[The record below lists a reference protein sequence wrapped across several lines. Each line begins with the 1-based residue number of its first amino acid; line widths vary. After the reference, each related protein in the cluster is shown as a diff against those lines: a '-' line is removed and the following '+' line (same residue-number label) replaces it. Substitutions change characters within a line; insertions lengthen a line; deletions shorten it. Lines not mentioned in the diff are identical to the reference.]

1 MMRSRA
7 VVLVVAMVMGVV
19 AGPGAV
25 GAGVAGA
32 GVAGAGVAGASDA
45 AGDQSFSVLTH
56 NIYLGADIGLALDL
70 VPDLKAAAQA
80 MWDQVQ
86 ATDFA
91 ERAPALAAIV
101 NEVDPA
107 VIGLQEVAR
116 WLCTPDDQTEPVAVV
131 DFTTEYLAAAA
142 ATGTGYVVASA
153 NGAEAVSP
161 GFSIAP
167 LVGATVVTAPEVF
180 GPLFGVDEASCG
192 FAVEDVVLVR
202 SDLAGSVVEAGF
214 VTYDTV
220 TSLIPGFIEVARG
233 FAYADVT
240 IDGVD
245 VRFVSTHL
253 ESARPDGEDPPSAL
267 QARELVNELAGVSGP
282 VVVMGDFNAG
292 PASELVGVTCE
303 GRGCNSYLTML
314 DGGFTDAGPDATD
327 PANSTFGAGN
337 LLAGAD
343 DQRAAAG
350 LAAGNPVG
358 FTSRLDYVLVAGDVA
373 VDGAR
378 VVGNQ
383 WPQGVGVWACDNP
396 AQLAANEAYA
406 AVLSVDAPAG
416 GACFASDHA
425 AVAATLTV
433 AGGAAEPDVATGVAG
448 VADAD
453 AAGAADGGSSMW
465 WLAAVVAVVAVA
477 GGGAVWLRKRRN

>member
-25 GAGVAGA
+25 GVGV
-32 GVAGAGVAGASDA
+32 VGASDA
-45 AGDQSFSVLTH
+45 PGDRSFSVLAH
-56 NIYLGADIGLALDL
+56 NIYLGADVVVALDL

-86 ATDFA
+86 ATDFT

-101 NEVDPA
+101 DEVEPA

-116 WLCTPDDQTEPVAVV
+116 WLCTPDDQTEPVAVE
-131 DFTTEYLAAAA
+131 DFTTEYLAATAA
-142 ATGTGYVVASA
+142 AGTEYVVASA
-153 NGAEAVSP
+153 NGTEAVSP

-220 TSLIPGFIEVARG
+220 TSFIPGFIEVVRG

-253 ESARPDGEDPPSAL
+253 ESALPDGEDPPSAL

-282 VVVMGDFNAG
+282 VVVMGDFNPS
-292 PASELVGVTCE
+292 PASELAGATCE
-303 GRGCNSYLTML
+303 GRGCNSYLTMI

-337 LLAGAD
+337 LLVGVY
-343 DQRAAAG
+343 DQQAAAG
-350 LAAGNPVG
+350 IAAGNPVG

-383 WPQGVGVWACDNP
+383 WPDGLGVWACDDP
-396 AQLAANEAYA
+396 AQLATSEAYA
-406 AVLSVDAPAG
+406 AVLGVDAPAG

-425 AVAATLTV
+425 AVAADLTV
-433 AGGAAEPDVATGVAG
+433 AGGPTEPDAATGGDV
-448 VADAD
+448 DAD
-453 AAGAADGGSSMW
+453 AAGATDGGGSLW
-465 WLAAVVAVVAVA
+465 WLAAVAAVVAVA
-477 GGGAVWLRKRRN
+477 GGGAVWLRKRRS

>member
-1 MMRSRA
+1 MIRSRA
-7 VVLVVAMVMGVV
+7 VVLVVAMVVAVV

-25 GAGVAGA
+25 GVGVAG
-32 GVAGAGVAGASDA
+32 VGAAGASDA
-45 AGDQSFSVLTH
+45 PGDRSISVLTH

-131 DFTTEYLAAAA
+131 DFTTEYLAAIAA
-142 ATGTGYVVASA
+142 AGTGYVVASV
-153 NGAEAVSP
+153 NGTEAVSP

-220 TSLIPGFIEVARG
+220 TSFIPGFIEVARG

-267 QARELVNELAGVSGP
+267 QARELVTALTAVSGP

-292 PASELVGVTCE
+292 PASELAGATCE
-303 GRGCNSYLTML
+303 GRGCNSYLTMI

-327 PANSTFGAGN
+327 PANNTFGTGD
-337 LLAGAD
+337 LLAGVS

-350 LAAGNPVG
+350 IAAGNPVG

-383 WPQGVGVWACDNP
+383 WPQGVGVWACDDP
-396 AQLAANEAYA
+396 AQLATNEAYA
-406 AVLSVDAPAG
+406 AVLGVDAPAG

-433 AGGAAEPDVATGVAG
+433 AGGSAEPGVATGSAG
-448 VADAD
+448 VADDVDTD
-453 AAGAADGGSSMW
+453 AAGATDGGGSLW
-465 WLAAVVAVVAVA
+465 WLAAGVAVVAVA
-477 GGGAVWLRKRRN
+477 GGGALWLRKRRN